1 MTWQMGNQRTPFIAV
16 AVGFGE
22 CGHYLR
28 AGGSPDT
35 EPLPPPP
42 PEWADVFHHGAKRS
56 MWGPC
61 WQTSRISSLPQRG
74 EGGRLVARAGG
85 APSSVEE
92 VTSHA
97 GPGRAPRLG

>member
-42 PEWADVFHHGAKRS
+42 QSG
-56 MWGPC
+56 
-61 WQTSRISSLPQRG
+61 QTSFITGPREACGVPAGRPPVSALFPREER
-74 EGGRLVARAGG
+74 EGGWWHVL
-85 APSSVEE
+85 EE
-92 VTSHA
+92 
-97 GPGRAPRLG
+97 PRPQWKR